1 MAQLCYLV
9 FTISCVYSNLTNN
22 PTNNPIDSLKP
33 KVIVRN
39 SDWCIGEGR
48 GAQLLLV
55 SFSEQE
61 VQCSNRKI

>member
-1 MAQLCYLV
+1 MVQLCYLV
-9 FTISCVYSNLTNN
+9 FTIRCVQSN